1 MPPVHRIL
9 RAEISV
15 SPTAR
20 SLQHLRK
27 SGALAGVVERY
38 NPHAKRRVDLFG
50 FIDIVCVDGRP
61 GVLAVQST
69 TTTNQAARVT
79 KIQSDELA
87 RAVNMWLM
95 AGNRIVVHGWSKKGP
110 RGKRK
115 LWELSETEIPR
126 TKGMPF

>member
-1 MPPVHRIL
+1 MT
-9 RAEISV
+9 
-15 SPTAR
+15 PTAR
-20 SLQHLRK
+20 SLRHLRK
-27 SGALAGVVERY
+27 SGALAAVVERY

-61 GVLAVQST
+61 GVLGVQST
-69 TTTNQAARVT
+69 TTTNQAARVS

-87 RAVNMWLM
+87 RNVNMWLM

-115 LWELSETEIPR
+115 RWELSETEIPR
-126 TKGMPF
+126 TTTGFVAQSA